1 MTSTRALILLCAW
14 GGASAGQAQ
23 AQDFSSIQLE
33 NLPIVFVEEKSGA
46 ETQGRLISITPDA
59 IRIDVAGAQRTF
71 APAEVVKIDRRGDS
85 LKNGALIG
93 AAIGLVTGF
102 IGDCPR
108 AGTNTNGSD
117 GCPGARVA
125 YVLGGSA
132 IWAGIGAGI
141 DALIPG
147 RTRLW
152 PARRSS

>member
-1 MTSTRALILLCAW
+1 MKSVKVAAFILCAIFV
-14 GGASAGQAQ
+14 AADAAQ
-23 AQDFSSIQLE
+23 AQDFSTIQLK
-33 NLPIVFVEEKSGA
+33 NLPIVFIEEKSGA
-46 ETQGRLISITPDA
+46 ETRGRLLSITPAA
-59 IRIDVAGAQRTF
+59 IQIDIDGAQRTF
-71 APAEVVKIDRRGDS
+71 VPDNVTKIERRGDS

-93 AAIGLVTGF
+93 AAIGFLTGF

-108 AGTNTNGSD
+108 AGNNNRSD

-125 YVLGGSA
+125 YVVGGSA

-152 PARRSS
+152 PAPPN